1 MGQTADPDAL
11 ELYKKTLSLW
21 RYRGYVL
28 WKRVAREWLDKE
40 LPGYT
45 AELVNELMH
54 LHVERG
60 GRVDQVV
67 ERRPEYVSYRCHYDL
82 RLPLSARR
90 IYIETVLIED
100 DHPDPTIH
108 VVSIHDA

>member
-45 AELVNELMH
+45 AEL
-54 LHVERG
+54 G

-67 ERRPEYVSYRCHYDL
+67 ERRPEYVSYRFHYDL